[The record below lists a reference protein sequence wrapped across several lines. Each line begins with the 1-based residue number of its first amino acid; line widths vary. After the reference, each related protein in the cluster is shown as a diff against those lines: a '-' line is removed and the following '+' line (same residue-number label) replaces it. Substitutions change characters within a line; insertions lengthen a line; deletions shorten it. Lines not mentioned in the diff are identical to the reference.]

1 MAAVAILNTNFDG
14 LPCNAAH
21 YKIIGN
27 IGAKQLIKLC
37 YFDDL
42 MKYLTINA
50 NPKWLPPSSLI
61 FCFHDLAC
69 YCGKNMIYMVWVSK
83 Y

>member
-14 LPCNAAH
+14 LSSNAAH
-21 YKIIGN
+21 YCDYWRQ
-27 IGAKQLIKLC
+27 ATYMLC